1 MGKGTNKKGKKVAV
15 PKANIQELNASRDGG
30 QIALRGYSYQFLY
43 SCYLILSSSSPGI
56 SFQLEGIEDID
67 CIKQKNDSSD
77 VTHIQLKY
85 SVNKQDASFLP
96 DVLKNFLEAYLLDQ
110 NRFFKLVYDFP
121 VAKGN
126 LSKIFAS
133 DLDEKSRIYW
143 TGVISNI
150 KQNNPSWN
158 WSVYDFDEF
167 ISHLSFEKIEKSI
180 LATEIEKALIGTY
193 EINTGNVSLFA
204 NSIKILC
211 FEKMEQR
218 AYVTKAELDSQI
230 QSVKIDISKG
240 PQNPAHSW
248 IRKLDYSKPSLDEG
262 RSFYEGKK
270 ATPADIASGFPIKRP
285 SLEEDVINSIRE
297 NTVTVIKA
305 SSGQGKTTLALQAA
319 YILQNEYIPYQLLW
333 CDEIKEIGNIT
344 QYFKARIQ
352 LGEKILIL
360 IDNLDNHLSKWNY
373 LVQLLQS
380 ELHCHYKLLI
390 TSREIDWY
398 NYSGDLS
405 NIQSLKVIK
414 PALEK
419 KEAIEIFNLFRE
431 AKQLH
436 PSITSWQ
443 RAWNKIAERQLLIE
457 YVYLLTHGEMLS
469 ERIASQISE
478 IGQSSSGKAKCEI
491 LRKVCF
497 ADLCGVSLSV
507 VNLYA
512 SQSEDSGSDF
522 GELLKSMESEF
533 LVHVNEECGY
543 IEGLH
548 PIRSKHVVERLHE
561 FLPIDDTAISVMKMA
576 DKADLPI
583 LFSHLPEFTL
593 NKETFFCDA
602 VESLWDE
609 KDLSNYTSA
618 IQGLFSGNV
627 MQYFLSN
634 RAAFDD
640 ADAHG
645 GLFLLSTEMCP
656 FAVFEDF
663 GVSMDTL
670 DKMRETIPD
679 NKNIEYLCR
688 LRERIPA
695 CHLQDTYVYVFC
707 GCLYRKLRAL
717 RFDEIKDFTAYASI
731 SEWIYNI
738 NPEWNVPAG
747 FSLDD
752 LWSKSEKLT
761 LECISTL
768 MYLSY
773 CGNREKYMEFVERN
787 LKSILTYLKQRTR
800 SHRVFIDSEKNAIH
814 VEYILRLRNIKTGN
828 EQSVSRLKSL
838 CKALPI
844 FDLYCADAL
853 KPTVDLLSAYPIP
866 DDAHK
871 AMPIRNIVIMFHQ
884 NLTSLWNKTIMSN
897 YEFDTVS
904 EWLDYWFSVR
914 EKIYLLAD
922 KCCACIYKLLGG
934 KLLGS
939 LAGEVDQLR
948 EEFALI
954 TTGEKRYPK
963 EDPPFEEKAT
973 VPERLGKIKNKY
985 FQSILNFTN
994 QFAGFLIKDEQKQR
1008 LAMVNL
1014 TTAQSALVT
1023 MQNYFAE
1030 IAIDFGFHER
1040 QLALCVKET
1049 QSIERLTMCCS
1060 YYLEHMPSKY
1070 FDKYQIKDWYEG
1082 HCRDERGIA
1091 EKGFS
1096 KLASKYSIHFPD
1108 QIYIIDMLSY
1118 YPIIVGNFDMA
1129 LESNLTECLLG
1140 CIAFADATF
1149 DYLVILSANEFE
1161 EINPTALQFPRRMLV
1176 DVKKAIESENHSSLD
1191 KLMSPYPVDVTAQML
1206 SCFAQKYVLTERANV
1221 EVEEPS
1227 IVDIAEELWI
1237 YSKSVELL
1245 TEPEDAGYLAAET
1258 QGLQTNIS
1266 EMLRLLQD
1274 KLPSKD
1280 VDWLTEICSGVFSGK
1295 NFDDTMFN
1303 NVIAHLVQMKTGQKE
1318 CWPHN
1323 YQETPDRGGYFSM
1336 NVNQI

>member
-1 MGKGTNKKGKKVAV
+1 MGKGTKKKNKKVAS
-15 PKANIQELNASRDGG
+15 PKANIQELSISRDGG

-43 SCYLILSSSSPGI
+43 SCYLILSSSSPDI

-67 CIKQKNDSSD
+67 CIKQKDDSSV

-110 NRFFKLVYDFP
+110 NRSFKLVYDFP
-121 VAKGN
+121 VAKGH
-126 LSKIFAS
+126 LSKMFAS
-133 DLDEKSRIYW
+133 NLDEKSRTHW
-143 TGVISNI
+143 VDVISNI

-158 WSVYDFDEF
+158 WSVYDFDKF
-167 ISHLSFEKIEKSI
+167 ISRLSFEKIEKAT
-180 LATEIEKALIGTY
+180 LAAKIEKALIGTY
-193 EINTGNVSLFA
+193 EITTDNVSVFA

-285 SLEEDVINSIRE
+285 SLEKDVINSICE

-333 CDEIKEIGNIT
+333 CDEIKEIGNIV

-380 ELHCHYKLLI
+380 ELHCHYKVLI

-405 NIQSLKVIK
+405 NIQYLKVIK
-414 PALEK
+414 PVLEE

-497 ADLCGVSLSV
+497 ADLCGVRLSV

-533 LVHVNEECGY
+533 LVHVNAERGY

-548 PIRSKHVVERLHE
+548 PIRSKHVFDRLHE
-561 FLPIDDTAISVMKMA
+561 FLPVDNTAISVIKIA
-576 DKADLPI
+576 GKADLPV
-583 LFSHLPEFTL
+583 LFSHLPEFNL
-593 NKETFFCDA
+593 NRDEFFRNI
-602 VESLWDE
+602 VGVLWDE
-609 KDLSNYTSA
+609 NDLSIYIPA
-618 IQGLFSGNV
+618 IQGLFSGSV
-627 MQYFLSN
+627 MQYYQSN
-634 RAAFDD
+634 QDAFND
-640 ADAHG
+640 ANAHG
-645 GLFLLSTEMCP
+645 GLFIISTEMCP
-656 FAVFEDF
+656 FATFKEF
-663 GVSMDTL
+663 GVSIDTL
-670 DKMRETIPD
+670 DKMREMLPD
-679 NKNIEYLCR
+679 NKNIEYLCE
-688 LRERIPA
+688 LRDRIAA
-695 CHLQDTYVYVFC
+695 CNLQETFVYEFC
-707 GCLYRKLRAL
+707 SCLYKKLLPLSFA
-717 RFDEIKDFTAYASI
+717 EIKDIASYASI

-738 NPEWNVPAG
+738 NAEFNLSASI
-747 FSLDD
+747 SLDNI
-752 LWSKSEKLT
+752 WIEPEKLT

-768 MYLSY
+768 MYISY
-773 CGNREKYMEFVERN
+773 CGNKDVYMEFVGRN
-787 LKSILTYLKQRTR
+787 LQRILTYLKHQTK
-800 SHRVFIDSEKNAIH
+800 SHKIFVDYEKNAIH
-814 VEYILRLRNIKTGN
+814 VEYILRLRDIKAGN
-828 EQSVSRLKSL
+828 EQSVSRLK
-838 CKALPI
+838 CICRALPI

-853 KPTVDLLSAYPIP
+853 KPTFNLLSAYTIP

-871 AMPIRNIVIMFHQ
+871 EMPIRNIAIMFHQ

-897 YEFDTVS
+897 YEFDTVT
-904 EWLDYWFSVR
+904 EWLNHWFDVR
-914 EKIYLLAD
+914 ERICLLAD

-934 KLLGS
+934 RLLGN

-954 TTGEKRYPK
+954 TTGEKLYPK
-963 EDPPFEEKAT
+963 EDRPFEEKAT
-973 VPERLGKIKNKY
+973 IPEGLGKIKSKY
-985 FQSILNFTN
+985 FQSVQNFTN

-1014 TTAQSALVT
+1014 TTAQSTLTT

-1030 IAIDFGFHER
+1030 IVIDFGFQER
-1040 QLALCVKET
+1040 HFNLCILET
-1049 QSIERLTMCCS
+1049 QSMERLMMCCS
-1060 YYLEHMPSKY
+1060 YYQTHSPNKY
-1070 FDKYQIKDWYEG
+1070 FNKYQIKDWYEG
-1082 HCRDERGIA
+1082 HCRDERKIA
-1091 EKGFS
+1091 EDGLS
-1096 KLASKYSIHFPD
+1096 ELESKYSIHFPD
-1108 QIYIIDMLSY
+1108 QIYTIDMLSY
-1118 YPIIVGNFDMA
+1118 YPIIVDNFDMA
-1129 LESNLTECLLG
+1129 SESNLTEWLLG
-1140 CIAFADATF
+1140 CIAFADAPF
-1149 DYLVILSANEFE
+1149 DYLVILSANESE

-1176 DVKKAIESENHSSLD
+1176 DVKKAIESENHSLLD
-1191 KLMSPYPVDVTAQML
+1191 KLMAPYPVDVTAQML
-1206 SCFAQKYVLTERANV
+1206 DCFIEKYDLSEKNSTD
-1221 EVEEPS
+1221 
-1227 IVDIAEELWI
+1227 VDELPIGDVAEELWI

-1245 TEPEDAGYLAAET
+1245 TEPEDACYLAAET
-1258 QGLQTNIS
+1258 QGIQTNIAG
-1266 EMLRLLQD
+1266 MLRLLKD

-1280 VDWLTEICSGVFSGK
+1280 VDWLIEICNDVFSGK
-1295 NFDDTMFN
+1295 KFDDIIFN
-1303 NVIAHLVQMKTGQKE
+1303 NVIEHFIQKKIE
-1318 CWPHN
+1318 
-1323 YQETPDRGGYFSM
+1323 Q
-1336 NVNQI
+1336 

>member
-1 MGKGTNKKGKKVAV
+1 MGKGTKKKNKKVAA
-15 PKANIQELNASRDGG
+15 PKANIQELSISRNGG

-110 NRFFKLVYDFP
+110 NRSFKLVYDFP
-121 VAKGN
+121 VAKGH
-126 LSKIFAS
+126 LSKMFAS
-133 DLDEKSRIYW
+133 NLDEKSRTHWID
-143 TGVISNI
+143 VISNI
-150 KQNNPSWN
+150 KQSNPSWN
-158 WSVYDFDEF
+158 WSVYDFDKF
-167 ISHLSFEKIEKSI
+167 ISRLSFEKIEKAT
-180 LATEIEKALIGTY
+180 LAAKIEKALIGTY
-193 EINTGNVSLFA
+193 EITTDNVSLFA

-218 AYVTKAELDSQI
+218 AYVTKVELDSQI

-285 SLEEDVINSIRE
+285 SLEKDVINSICE

-333 CDEIKEIGNIT
+333 CDEIKEIGNIV

-414 PALEK
+414 PALEE

-497 ADLCGVSLSV
+497 ADLCGVRLSV

-533 LVHVNEECGY
+533 LVHVNAERGY

-548 PIRSKHVVERLHE
+548 PIRSKHVVDRLHE
-561 FLPIDDTAISVMKMA
+561 FLPVDNTAISVIKIA
-576 DKADLPI
+576 GKADLPV
-583 LFSHLPEFTL
+583 LFSHLPEFNL
-593 NKETFFCDA
+593 NSDEFFRNI
-602 VESLWDE
+602 VEVLWD
-609 KDLSNYTSA
+609 KNDLSNYIPA
-618 IQGLFSGNV
+618 IQGLFSGSV
-627 MQYFLSN
+627 MQYYLSN
-634 RAAFDD
+634 QPAFDD
-640 ADAHG
+640 ANAHG
-645 GLFLLSTEMCP
+645 GLFVISTEMCP
-656 FAVFEDF
+656 FATFKEF
-663 GVSMDTL
+663 GVSIDTL
-670 DKMRETIPD
+670 DKMQEMFPD
-679 NKNIEYLCR
+679 NKNIEYLCE
-688 LRERIPA
+688 LRDRIPA
-695 CHLQDTYVYVFC
+695 CNLQKTFVYAFC
-707 GCLYRKLRAL
+707 NCLYRKLLPLSFA
-717 RFDEIKDFTAYASI
+717 EIKDIASYASI
-731 SEWIYNI
+731 SEWIYNKNSEFNLSASI
-738 NPEWNVPAG
+738 
-747 FSLDD
+747 SLDNI
-752 LWSKSEKLT
+752 WIEPEKLT

-768 MYLSY
+768 MYISY
-773 CGNREKYMEFVERN
+773 CGNKDVYMEFVGRN
-787 LKSILTYLKQRTR
+787 LKRILTYLKQKTK
-800 SHRVFIDSEKNAIH
+800 SHKIFIDSEKNAIH

-828 EQSVSRLKSL
+828 EQSVSRLKYV
-838 CKALPI
+838 CRTLPI

-853 KPTVDLLSAYPIP
+853 KPTLSLLSAYTVPE
-866 DDAHK
+866 DAHK
-871 AMPIRNIVIMFHQ
+871 EMPIRNIVIMFHQ

-897 YEFDTVS
+897 YEFDTVT
-904 EWLDYWFSVR
+904 EWLNYWFDVR
-914 EKIYLLAD
+914 EHICLLVD

-934 KLLGS
+934 KPLGS

-963 EDPPFEEKAT
+963 EDRPFEEKAT
-973 VPERLGKIKNKY
+973 VPERLGKIKSKY
-985 FQSILNFTN
+985 FQSIQNFTN
-994 QFAGFLIKDEQKQR
+994 QFAGFLVKDEQKQR

-1030 IAIDFGFHER
+1030 IAIDFGFQER
-1040 QLALCVKET
+1040 QLALCVMET
-1049 QSIERLTMCCS
+1049 QSIERLIMCCS
-1060 YYLEHMPSKY
+1060 YYQTHSPNKY
-1070 FDKYQIKDWYEG
+1070 FNKYQIRNWYDG
-1082 HCRDERGIA
+1082 HCRDERKIA
-1091 EKGFS
+1091 EDGLS
-1096 KLASKYSIHFPD
+1096 ELESKYSIHFPD
-1108 QIYIIDMLSY
+1108 QIYTIDMLSY

-1129 LESNLTECLLG
+1129 SESNLTECLLG
-1140 CIAFADATF
+1140 CIAFADAPF
-1149 DYLVILSANEFE
+1149 DYLVILSANESE

-1176 DVKKAIESENHSSLD
+1176 DVKKAIESENHSLLD
-1191 KLMSPYPVDVTAQML
+1191 KLMPPYPVDVTAQML
-1206 SCFAQKYVLTERANV
+1206 DCFIEKYDLPEKNSTD
-1221 EVEEPS
+1221 
-1227 IVDIAEELWI
+1227 VDQLPIGDVAEELWI

-1245 TEPEDAGYLAAET
+1245 TEPEDACYLAAET
-1258 QGLQTNIS
+1258 QGIQTNIAG
-1266 EMLRLLQD
+1266 MLRLLKN

-1280 VDWLTEICSGVFSGK
+1280 VDWLIEICNGVFSGK
-1295 NFDDTMFN
+1295 KFDDIIFN
-1303 NVIAHLVQMKTGQKE
+1303 NVIEHFIQKKIE
-1318 CWPHN
+1318 
-1323 YQETPDRGGYFSM
+1323 Q
-1336 NVNQI
+1336 